1 MDPLINLIPAQVLD
15 FFASKTGL
23 AVGSTTLLLF
33 TFIWSR
39 IFAKAGYPSAW
50 GLVAVIPIMWPIL
63 PVFLAFGSWPS
74 LKEQRELRR
83 VQRAVHRAEHRY
95 QRAA

>member
-1 MDPLINLIPAQVLD
+1 MDAYQDLIPQWLIE
-15 FFASKTGL
+15 FFATKTGL
-23 AVGSTTLLLF
+23 AAASTTLLVF

-39 IFAKAGYPSAW
+39 IFAKAGYPAAW
-50 GLVAVIPIMWPIL
+50 GLVAIVPVAWPIL

-83 VQRAVHRAEHRY
+83 VQRAVHRAENRF
-95 QRAA
+95 QRVA

>member
-1 MDPLINLIPAQVLD
+1 MDELTQRIPAQLLE
-15 FFASKTGL
+15 FFATKTGL
-23 AVGSTTLLLF
+23 AATATTLLAF

-39 IFAKAGYPSAW
+39 IFAKAGYPAAW
-50 GLVAVIPIMWPIL
+50 GLVAILPLAWPIL

-74 LKEQRELRR
+74 LKEQKELRR
-83 VQRAVHRAEHRY
+83 VQRAVQRAENRY